1 MATPDQHSDQADQA
15 DQAAPAH
22 RPAQDQREPDAGH
35 ASGETV
41 STPDTDGARVAEAG
55 NAYMG
60 RELDD
65 RLQSS
70 ERVLDADRAVAD
82 DDDDDDTGA

>member
-1 MATPDQHSDQADQA
+1 MATPDRPSDRTDQADQS
-15 DQAAPAH
+15 APAH
-22 RPAQDQREPDAGH
+22 RPAQDQREPDAGQ
-35 ASGETV
+35 ASGENV

-70 ERVLDADRAVAD
+70 GRVLDADQAVTND
-82 DDDDDDTGA
+82 DSEKPDA